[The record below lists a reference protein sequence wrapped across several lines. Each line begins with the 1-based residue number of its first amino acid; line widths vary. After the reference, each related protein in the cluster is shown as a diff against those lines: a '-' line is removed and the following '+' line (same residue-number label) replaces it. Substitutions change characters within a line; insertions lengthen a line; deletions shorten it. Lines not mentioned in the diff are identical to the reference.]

1 VVWSNGQAAGVVF
14 KGISRPHGEALRAFA
29 EEKEKVYE
37 IIS

>member
-1 VVWSNGQAAGVVF
+1 VAF

-29 EEKEKVYE
+29 EEKERVYE